1 MAEDT
6 TRFVGT
12 WRKAD
17 SPACAAL
24 YPAVLRLEANGLY
37 RGFPEP
43 PAQFATWDVGTW
55 QPTDASHLAIS
66 TANDAVI
73 KYEFSLAGDTLT
85 FVDTQG
91 CRFSYRRDG

>member
-6 TRFVGT
+6 TRFVGI

-37 RGFPEP
+37 RGVPEP

-55 QPTDASHLAIS
+55 QPADARHLAIS

-73 KYEFSLAGDTLT
+73 TYEFSLVGDTLT